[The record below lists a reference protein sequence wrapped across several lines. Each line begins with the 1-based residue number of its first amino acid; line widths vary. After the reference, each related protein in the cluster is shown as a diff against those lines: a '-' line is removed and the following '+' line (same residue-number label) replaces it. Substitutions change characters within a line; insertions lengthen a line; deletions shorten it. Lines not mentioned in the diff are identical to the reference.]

1 MPRRKRYPFVQHFT
15 DRNGR
20 ARLYFRKPGFPRIPL
35 PGPYGGPEFLVAYYA
50 ALAGNPDEIG
60 SSRTIPRSMNALV
73 VAYYASADF
82 KSLRPN
88 SARVYR
94 NILERFRE
102 EHGDKSAA
110 GMKARHVRA
119 LMAEKAATPDAANR
133 LLGLISILMEHAIA
147 AGWREDNPAFGVN
160 QIQALTKETRKV
172 FGKQREQNK
181 NGRGSRIRT
190 CDLKYPK
197 LPRYQTALCPA
208 KRPLPFCRAFANMRP
223 RREQGR
229 HPRRGRHHEQQRHR
243 ATQ

>member
-1 MPRRKRYPFVQHFT
+1 
-15 DRNGR
+15 
-20 ARLYFRKPGFPRIPL
+20 
-35 PGPYGGPEFLVAYYA
+35 
-50 ALAGNPDEIG
+50 
-60 SSRTIPRSMNALV
+60 MNALV
-73 VAYYASADF
+73 VAYCASADF
-82 KSLRPN
+82 KSLRPS
-88 SARVYR
+88 SARVCR

-229 HPRRGRHHEQQRHR
+229 HPRQGRRHEHAMISPSPASRGKP
-243 ATQ
+243 